1 MEMLLSRSILPS
13 KVGCLPPFYPSNIG
27 SKILRICRLSLSF
40 IIDLSIVLG
49 KCVFV
54 KVGSQ
59 TCFIITVTTVFGID
73 VLSKCVIVA
82 KVESY

>member
-1 MEMLLSRSILPS
+1 
-13 KVGCLPPFYPSNIG
+13 
-27 SKILRICRLSLSF
+27 LSLSF
-40 IIDLSIVLG
+40 IIDLSTVLG

>member
-1 MEMLLSRSILPS
+1 MEMLLSRRILLSRLVVASILAL
-13 KVGCLPPFYPSNIG
+13 KHWLKG
-27 SKILRICRLSLSF
+27 SSHCSLSLSF

>member
-1 MEMLLSRSILPS
+1 MLVVASILALNRWL
-13 KVGCLPPFYPSNIG
+13 KG
-27 SKILRICRLSLSF
+27 SSHCRLSLSF

-54 KVGSQ
+54 KTGSQ